1 MLEYI
6 TNFFTRLLEY
16 SGDFFVNWPTV
27 LFYANYI
34 FFLIVRVHMKLE
46 NNASE

>member
-6 TNFFTRLLEY
+6 TNFFTRLLAY
-16 SGDFFVNWPTV
+16 SGDLTEG
-27 LFYANYI
+27 LFYANSI
-34 FFLIVRVHMKLE
+34 FLLNVHVRMKLE